1 MNEKLEKEIEIQW
14 ELSNPIDEG
23 MGVESAFIHIEA
35 FDMIARHFYS
45 LALED
50 VRKEVERRKEID
62 DIRYNNLH
70 SPANPQDILA
80 EQIGDIYAKL
90 VSKRSFLSGEINGFE
105 RIINFIDNLTK

>member
-14 ELSNPIDEG
+14 KLNNPIDEG

-50 VRKEVERRKEID
+50 VRKEVDNLRKHYLEGLEYD
-62 DIRYNNLH
+62 
-70 SPANPQDILA
+70 
-80 EQIGDIYAKL
+80 
-90 VSKRSFLSGEINGFE
+90 NGWNSAVE
-105 RIINFIDNLTK
+105 KIVDFIDNLTK